1 MNVYAAHAASARTLI
16 MQMFTFD
23 QGTIQ
28 AEARNW
34 RARRST
40 SSATSARCVAV
51 PSRRLNSAST
61 TWRTHF
67 RTDPHHQAN
76 PGRSST
82 DTTCLLI
89 RGAGFESPTVHEG
102 HDLRLRHGGRGIV

>member
-1 MNVYAAHAASARTLI
+1 

-34 RARRST
+34 RARRSS

-51 PSRRLNSAST
+51 PCRRLNSAST

-67 RTDPHHQAN
+67 RTDPHQQAN
-76 PGRSST
+76 PGRTST

-89 RGAGFESPTVHEG
+89 RGAGFESPAAHSADTRR
-102 HDLRLRHGGRGIV
+102 RLLFPSSRTGRRRIFYRFFYR

>member
-1 MNVYAAHAASARTLI
+1 MNVYAAHAASPKTLI

-34 RARRST
+34 RARRSS

-51 PSRRLNSAST
+51 PCRRLNSAST

-67 RTDPHHQAN
+67 RTDPHQQAQPRTDQHGYHVPFN
-76 PGRSST
+76 PW
-82 DTTCLLI
+82 
-89 RGAGFESPTVHEG
+89 
-102 HDLRLRHGGRGIV
+102 GGVRVPDGP